1 MARFYSGYPSADED
15 VRATA
20 GREAGATFLELL
32 RLGRMQRLR
41 LRPVFVGLL
50 KNMASLNLAPIA
62 TVRFMLG

>member
-1 MARFYSGYPSADED
+1 MKPTISLRFS
-15 VRATA
+15 
-20 GREAGATFLELL
+20 
-32 RLGRMQRLR
+32 RMQRLR